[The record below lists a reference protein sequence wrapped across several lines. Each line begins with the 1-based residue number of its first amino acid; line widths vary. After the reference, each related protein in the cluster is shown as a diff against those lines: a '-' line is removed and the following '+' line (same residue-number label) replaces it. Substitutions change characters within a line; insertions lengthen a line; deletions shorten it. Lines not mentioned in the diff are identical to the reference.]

1 MLKFIN
7 LFATTGD
14 FVIIG
19 FGKKNFAK
27 IINPAALASKKKG

>member
-19 FGKKNFAK
+19 FNKKNFAK
-27 IINPAALASKKKG
+27 ITNPGAIASKKKG